1 MLGGTRA
8 VALFIAS
15 ASTYAG
21 NLTVVGSIAN
31 LIVVENARRRKINLS
46 FVDYLRVGVPITLI
60 TLAINTAIL
69 ALWP

>member
-1 MLGGTRA
+1 ML
-8 VALFIAS
+8 IAS

-31 LIVVENARRRKINLS
+31 LIVIEQARLRKINVT
-46 FVDYLRVGVPITLI
+46 FFDYLRVGVPITLI
-60 TLAINTAIL
+60 TLTINTALL